1 MSLWRPMA
9 AIAALALCG
18 LSFPVYAADPGVPR
32 RSVEERPFGGPPP
45 QRRSMGKPFGTSCK
59 TPAAT
64 CKLEKSR
71 EVGSACSC
79 PGGEGKTLSGVV
91 EDSK

>member
-1 MSLWRPMA
+1 MSFWRPMA

-18 LSFPVYAADPGVPR
+18 TSYAAYPADTGVPR

-45 QRRSMGKPFGTSCK
+45 QRRSMGEKWGTSCK
-59 TPAAT
+59 TPSAT
-64 CKLEKSR
+64 CKLAKSQK
-71 EVGSACSC
+71 VGSDCSC
-79 PGGEGKTLSGVV
+79 PGSDGKSAAGVI